1 MRGELEDKNANQIKI
16 SREKVE
22 IQVNEVLNT
31 LLVLVPSCKVMK
43 NFNKLILDPL
53 LDIIDL
59 NNEVLS
65 FQVFRLFERVI
76 RCSEAHFSNEYCNK
90 IIDVLKKKSTSLL
103 PPYKDGRLKVY

>member
-1 MRGELEDKNANQIKI
+1 
-16 SREKVE
+16 
-22 IQVNEVLNT
+22 
-31 LLVLVPSCKVMK
+31 MK
-43 NFNKLILDPL
+43 NFNKVVLEPL

-90 IIDVLKKKSTSLL
+90 IIDVLRKKATALL
-103 PPYKDGRLKVY
+103 PISKVGRLQVYGDNVRFNHNYRNSIYMGSSR